1 LDLRLRKDER
11 DFPSAGISQSHWD
24 TTLSRVL
31 AKVDYLT
38 ALLKNLSA
46 DVTPLGE

>member
-1 LDLRLRKDER
+1 LDLRLRKDET

-24 TTLSRVL
+24 TTLSSVL

-38 ALLKNLSA
+38 ALLKTLSA
-46 DVTPLGE
+46 DVAPLGE